1 MQNVGEVRRRISIN
15 GGKFREYING
25 QQDTVHEG
33 ALNVV
38 ATLNAGLLDISTIV
52 SYEHPLSSVTPTV

>member
-15 GGKFREYING
+15 GGKFSEYING

-33 ALNVV
+33 ALNIVI
-38 ATLNAGLLDISTIV
+38 LNAAKISR
-52 SYEHPLSSVTPTV
+52 SY